1 MSTEEELIG
10 GPIDNVPQR
19 EPGEKCNARRS
30 KKKGGERVFV
40 GYCKNPAGKNTEHFG
55 DGRCSNH
62 GGCSPRGEESP
73 HFEHGL
79 YSDYLS
85 EEDREELEAIDARG
99 NLANLQST
107 INFEFLRLRR
117 AVRHMEEQSEE
128 EESESFWD
136 AYNRIIR
143 EAAASGLGSEEIGA
157 LAELLDSSYT
167 AFNERIE
174 SIRRLVKT
182 YEELTE
188 GRKVNIDGEY
198 SHTHTGEEGGAP
210 IQIEWKESRAEA
222 NEEVSDDAE

>member
-10 GPIDNVPQR
+10 EPIDNVPQR

-30 KKKGGERVFV
+30 SNGSFK
-40 GYCKNPAGKNTEHFG
+40 GYCKNPAGKGTEHFG
-55 DGRCSNH
+55 GGRCSNH

-85 EEDREELEAIDARG
+85 EEDRDELEAIDARG

-143 EAAASGLGSEEIGA
+143 EAASSGLGSEEIGA

-188 GRKVNIDGEY
+188 GRKVNIDGDM
-198 SHTHTGEEGGAP
+198 SHRHSGEEGGTP
-210 IQIEWKESRAEA
+210 IRIEWKESRAEA
-222 NEEVSDDAE
+222 NEEEDADE